1 MKQAGL
7 PLQIAPII
15 SQTLREESTSALCNW
30 LLKLAQ
36 ALTPVAYIRL
46 WRQSLIG
53 LGAYRSHRGYKGVAV
68 PAADWLRSLQELR
81 WIFSPRSESTEIT
94 LKHTVRDLLAV
105 AKASPRLGLGTS
117 L

>member
-15 SQTLREESTSALCNW
+15 SQTLGEESTSALCNW

-36 ALTPVAYIRL
+36 ALMPVAYIRL
-46 WRQSLIG
+46 RRQSLIG
-53 LGAYRSHRGYKGVAV
+53 LGYRGVAV

-94 LKHTVRDLLAV
+94 IRVL
-105 AKASPRLGLGTS
+105 TS
-117 L
+117 FLIMPTKGSSELVMNLPAL